1 MLVIAAARG
10 FQVEQVAGD
19 GGRIDA
25 ARVLILQLVQTAFA
39 AAVSQRL
46 PLSGIEGRQRRLP
59 KGARGRYFTHF
70 ANSAAAWPGAPS
82 SGPGGGPSTGV
93 IARGL
98 SSGSMRKGRWC
109 GVTRERSGAGPR
121 TLMYA

>member
-19 GGRIDA
+19 VGRIDA

-39 AAVSQRL
+39 AAVAQRL

-59 KGARGRYFTHF
+59 QGARGRYFTPF
-70 ANSAAAWPGAPS
+70 ATSAATLSGAPS
-82 SGPGGGPSTGV
+82 SGSENGR
-93 IARGL
+93 AACRGR
-98 SSGSMRKGRWC
+98 GC
-109 GVTRERSGAGPR
+109 PYV
-121 TLMYA
+121 